1 MRISLLASN
10 TARAEYFVIALGSA
24 GHAVTLYPAMQNLFS
39 ASSPL

>member
-1 MRISLLASN
+1 MRIGLLASN
-10 TARAEYFVIALGSA
+10 AALAEYFVIALGSA